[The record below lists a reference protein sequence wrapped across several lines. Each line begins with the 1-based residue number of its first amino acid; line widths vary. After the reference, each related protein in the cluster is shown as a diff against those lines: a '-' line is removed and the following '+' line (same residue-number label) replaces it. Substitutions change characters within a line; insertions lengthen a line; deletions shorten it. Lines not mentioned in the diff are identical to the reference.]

1 MKTSEFIIKTNPL
14 GYGEENNLI
23 IFKLP
28 SQWQRTEV
36 CLSEFCYNDLFDEL
50 PLTFHLS
57 DHSERND
64 PNKGSHY
71 IPSVASIASK
81 ISCC

>member
-1 MKTSEFIIKTNPL
+1 MDTRITEVFL
-14 GYGEENNLI
+14 
-23 IFKLP
+23 KLP
-28 SQWQRTEV
+28 SQWKRTEF
-36 CLSEFCYNDLFDEL
+36 CLSEFCHNDLFDEL
-50 PLTFHLS
+50 PLTFLLS

-64 PNKGSHY
+64 PNKGSLY